1 MITFQQKEEAN
12 TGQFEI
18 LEQDQVVGMIIYR
31 WAGSS
36 TIIIEHTET
45 KKEFAGKGY
54 AKQLVYKVVDFAKE
68 NDAKI
73 IPLCSFAKK
82 VMEADAA
89 LSEYIKHSF

>member
-1 MITFQQKEEAN
+1 MVTFKHKEESN

-45 KKEFAGKGY
+45 KKEFTGKGY
-54 AKQLVYKVVDFAKE
+54 AKQLVYKVVELAKE

-82 VMEADAA
+82 VMEADQSLAG
-89 LSEYIKHSF
+89 LLKHSF